1 MKKTEPSGRATRRT
15 RRQWSALIEQYAR
28 SAQTQTAFC
37 ASRGLPISSF
47 TSALRRARESGDDV
61 APANAFVPVHVDGVS
76 QPTRSSAWH
85 VELTLGAGIVLR
97 IRGE

>member
-1 MKKTEPSGRATRRT
+1 MKKAEGSGRAARRT
-15 RRQWSALIEQYAR
+15 QTQWSKLLEQYGQ

-47 TSALRRARESGDDV
+47 TSALRRAREGGFDA
-61 APANAFVPVHVDGVS
+61 APANAFVAVEVDSVTHAT
-76 QPTRSSAWH
+76 PSSAWD

-97 IRGE
+97 IRGV

>member
-1 MKKTEPSGRATRRT
+1 MKKTETSGGAMRRT
-15 RRQWSALIEQYAR
+15 RRQWSALIEQYAQ

-47 TSALRRARESGDDV
+47 TSALRRARESGEDV
-61 APANAFVPVHVDGVS
+61 APADAFVPMHVDRVV
-76 QPTRSSAWH
+76 QPTPSSAWD